1 MSLAPSST
9 LDSAE
14 VRRFARFASEWW
26 DPHGKFRQLHR
37 LGPAR
42 LTFIR
47 DCLMRHFGRNAGDAR
62 ALAGLA
68 VLDVGCG
75 GGLISEPLARMGATL
90 TAIDP
95 AEENIEAARRHA
107 EAQGLPIN
115 YRTGSAEDLVAEG
128 ASYDA
133 LVCLEVLEH
142 VPNARAFLT
151 TCASLLHPGGAM
163 ILSTIN
169 RTLKA
174 YALAIVGAEYI
185 LRWLPAGTHQ
195 WERFITPDELARD
208 LASTGLVPL
217 EFRGLVYN
225 PFADQWS
232 LSADTDVNYLAAA
245 AKPPR

>member
-1 MSLAPSST
+1 MGQPRGVMSLAPSST
-9 LDSAE
+9 LDS
-14 VRRFARFASEWW
+14 
-26 DPHGKFRQLHR
+26 
-37 LGPAR
+37 
-42 LTFIR
+42 
-47 DCLMRHFGRNAGDAR
+47 
-62 ALAGLA
+62 
-68 VLDVGCG
+68 
-75 GGLISEPLARMGATL
+75 
-90 TAIDP
+90 

-115 YRTGSAEDLVAEG
+115 YRTGSAEDLVAES

-142 VPNARAFLT
+142 VPNPRAFLT

-208 LASTGLVPL
+208 LTRVGLAPL

-225 PFADQWS
+225 
-232 LSADTDVNYLAAA
+232 
-245 AKPPR
+245 

>member
-1 MSLAPSST
+1 MSRPSSST

-14 VRRFARFASEWW
+14 VRRFARLASEWW
-26 DPHGKFRQLHR
+26 DPHGRFRQLHR

-42 LTFIR
+42 LAFIR
-47 DCLMRHFGRNAGDAR
+47 DCLIGHFRRSAGA
-62 ALAGLA
+62 AQPLAELA
-68 VLDVGCG
+68 VVDVGCG
-75 GGLISEPLARMGATL
+75 GGLISEPLARMGARV

-107 EAQGLPIN
+107 ETQGLAIH
-115 YRTGSAEDLVAEG
+115 YRTGSAEDLVTEG
-128 ASYDA
+128 VLFDA

-142 VPNARAFLT
+142 VPDPRAFLN
-151 TCASLLHPGGAM
+151 TCASLLRQGGVM
-163 ILSTIN
+163 ILSTLN

-174 YALAIVGAEYI
+174 YALAILGAEYI

-208 LASTGLVPL
+208 LTRVGLVPL
-217 EFRGLVYN
+217 EFRGLVYS
-225 PFADQWS
+225 PFTDRWS

-245 AKPPR
+245 AKPQR